1 MTGDVWVVL
10 PLACLAGGAFA
21 IYLVAR
27 LLTARNELLA
37 LLTALV
43 FATALGAL
51 APLFRLTRAGYLPRW
66 GHFGSGGAF
75 LRADPGA
82 LMVAGVA
89 LGLGMLVT
97 VYSGRYLAFDS
108 RLESYYPLL
117 LLLVTGLVGMV
128 LAADLFNLYM
138 FCELMSI
145 AAYVLVAFRRR
156 LDTAIEAGFKYLVM
170 GSVGTV
176 TILLGI
182 SFVYRET
189 GTLALPLL
197 LPPSGGAG
205 MGGGA
210 WTRAGV
216 ACFLVG
222 LGIKSAIVPLHTWL
236 PDAHGRA
243 PSSISAML
251 SGVIVQ
257 SAFYALLKVS
267 LGLGFPARDLGTL
280 LIVLSLLNMTLGNG
294 LALVQTHTKRL
305 LAYSTIAQ
313 MGYIMLSIGVGL
325 RYDVPGAIQAGFLL
339 LLAHAV
345 MKGLAFLCQ
354 GICHFYCDATLIAD
368 LRGTAARLPLV
379 AVAFSLALAGLASVP
394 PLAGFTAK
402 WFILMGILR
411 SSDALGY
418 VGLAVFL
425 LNSLLALGYYLP
437 LIGTLFTP
445 PSSPPVGGKEGGTA
459 TLGVWRQVLA
469 DGTVT
474 NVSGPTWPMLT
485 WEEYNARPHDSL
497 QLYGQGVALLLESPG
512 GNEATSC
519 PESSSQLVSESP
531 TRVRVRPPCSDH
543 PASGVI
549 RASKRCHR
557 NPAVRSIKRILLRR
571 NVTPQ

>member
-1 MTGDVWVVL
+1 MTGDVLVVL

-21 IYLVAR
+21 VYLVAR
-27 LLTARNELLA
+27 LLTSRNDLLA

-43 FATALGAL
+43 FATALVAL
-51 APLFRLTRAGYLPRW
+51 VPLQITTGVGHLPAW
-66 GHFGSGGAF
+66 GHFGPGGAF
-75 LRADPGA
+75 LRADPGG
-82 LMVAGVA
+82 LVVAGVA
-89 LGLGMLVT
+89 LGLGLLVAL
-97 VYSGRYLAFDS
+97 YSGRYLALDH
-108 RLESYYPLL
+108 RYETYYPLL

-138 FCELMSI
+138 FCELMSV

-176 TILLGI
+176 IILLGI

-189 GTLALPLL
+189 GTLALPPLSS
-197 LPPSGGAG
+197 PPTLGGKEGG
-205 MGGGA
+205 MGAPGP

-251 SGVIVQ
+251 SGIIIQ

-267 LGLGFPARDLGTL
+267 LGLGLPAHDLGTL

-294 LALVQTHTKRL
+294 MALVQTYTKRL

-325 RYDVPGAIQAGFLL
+325 RYGVPGAIQAGFFL
-339 LLAHAV
+339 LLAHAA
-345 MKGLAFLCQ
+345 MKGLAFLCK
-354 GICHFYCDATLIAD
+354 GVCHFYCDATQIAD
-368 LRGTAARLPLV
+368 LRGTAARMPLV
-379 AVAFSLALAGLASVP
+379 AVAFSIALAGLAGVP
-394 PLAGFTAK
+394 PLAGFTGK
-402 WFILMGILR
+402 WFILMGAMR
-411 SSDALGY
+411 SSDAFGY
-418 VGLAVFL
+418 VGLAIFL

-445 PSSPPVGGKEGGTA
+445 QTSEDSETSEVLPQIRISPWMALPIVA
-459 TLGVWRQVLA
+459 LGALVLA
-469 DGTVT
+469 IGLYP
-474 NVSGPTWPMLT
+474 GPWLDWT
-485 WEEYNARPHDSL
+485 ADA
-497 QLYGQGVALLLESPG
+497 GVYLLALG
-512 GNEATSC
+512 
-519 PESSSQLVSESP
+519 
-531 TRVRVRPPCSDH
+531 R
-543 PASGVI
+543 
-549 RASKRCHR
+549 
-557 NPAVRSIKRILLRR
+557 
-571 NVTPQ
+571 

>member
-10 PLACLAGGAFA
+10 PLACLVGGAFTV
-21 IYLVAR
+21 YLVAR
-27 LLTARNELLA
+27 LLTSRNDLLA

-43 FATALGAL
+43 FAAALVAL
-51 APLFRLTRAGYLPRW
+51 VPLQITTGVEHLPAW
-66 GHFGSGGAF
+66 GHFGEGGAF

-82 LMVAGVA
+82 LIVAGVT
-89 LGLGMLVT
+89 LGLGLLVT
-97 VYSGRYLAFDS
+97 LYSGRYLALDQ
-108 RLESYYPLL
+108 RYETYYPLL

-145 AAYVLVAFRRR
+145 AAYVLVAFRRHT
-156 LDTAIEAGFKYLVM
+156 DTAIEAGFKYLVM

-182 SFVYRET
+182 SFVYREM
-189 GTLALPLL
+189 GTLALP
-197 LPPSGGAG
+197 PPSSPPWEGSRWGIG
-205 MGGGA
+205 MPGL
-210 WTRAGV
+210 WMRAGV

-222 LGIKSAIVPLHTWL
+222 MGIKSAIVPLHTWL

-251 SGVIVQ
+251 SGIIVQ
-257 SAFYALLKVS
+257 SAFYALLKIS

-280 LIVLSLLNMTLGNG
+280 LIMLSLLNMTLGNG

-325 RYDVPGAIQAGFLL
+325 RYGVPGAIQAGFLL
-339 LLAHAV
+339 ILAHAA

-354 GICHFYCDATLIAD
+354 GVCHFYCDATLIVD
-368 LRGTAARLPLV
+368 LREMAARLPLV
-379 AVAFSLALAGLASVP
+379 AVAFSLALAGLAGVP

-411 SSDALGY
+411 SSGTLGY

-445 PSSPPVGGKEGGTA
+445 QTSKVSETLEVLPQIRISPWMALPIVA
-459 TLGVWRQVLA
+459 LGALVLA
-469 DGTVT
+469 IGLYPGPWLEWTADVGVYLLAAS
-474 NVSGPTWPMLT
+474 VS
-485 WEEYNARPHDSL
+485 R
-497 QLYGQGVALLLESPG
+497 
-512 GNEATSC
+512 
-519 PESSSQLVSESP
+519 
-531 TRVRVRPPCSDH
+531 
-543 PASGVI
+543 
-549 RASKRCHR
+549 
-557 NPAVRSIKRILLRR
+557 
-571 NVTPQ
+571 